1 MVPRRGR
8 SPRSSALRAASWS
21 QPSPHFPPARHTF
34 ASGNFGVRDRNH
46 GGRGRLTREPSFEE
60 RMQPIVLEEVIDDSH
75 ELVQTEWLAYAA
87 WLGIDI
93 DKDADL
99 LWIARA
105 GITAPLPMPWKPCQ
119 AADDG
124 DVFYFNFDTGES
136 VWDHPSDEY
145 HRRLLIIELD
155 KKYGLPS
162 LDEPT
167 PCPGG
172 ADAHAIGGDAQP
184 AERVQDVFAC
194 LACGRGFS
202 AAASSD
208 PRTSTGLSTGVDSSD
223 SRAEGPFEGSDTSSE
238 QATEA

>member
-21 QPSPHFPPARHTF
+21 QPSPQFPLARATF

-46 GGRGRLTREPSFEE
+46 GGRGSLTREPPFE
-60 RMQPIVLEEVIDDSH
+60 
-75 ELVQTEWLAYAA
+75 AYAA

-124 DVFYFNFDTGES
+124 DVFYFNFDTG
-136 VWDHPSDEY
+136 
-145 HRRLLIIELD
+145 
-155 KKYGLPS
+155 LPS

-167 PCPGG
+167 PCPGL
-172 ADAHAIGGDAQP
+172 ADGHAIGGDARP
-184 AERVQDVFAC
+184 AERV
-194 LACGRGFS
+194 RGF
-202 AAASSD
+202 D
-208 PRTSTGLSTGVDSSD
+208 W
-223 SRAEGPFEGSDTSSE
+223 
-238 QATEA
+238 